1 MTGCDQFLSTPSGG
15 VLCLSQ
21 FTVNLEGDAK
31 EQYFGIPNDDFVV
44 SADSCVQNY
53 WPAVQIFC

>member
-1 MTGCDQFLSTPSGG
+1 MTGCDQFLSTPSG

-31 EQYFGIPNDDFVV
+31 EQYYFGTPNDDIVV

-53 WPAVQIFC
+53 